1 MSAKDIFLNW
11 MIFLGKCLLLIAA
24 VVVLVLLFRRLSIL
38 IKRCIAARRIEKI
51 AKISGYEVE
60 RKRFKFLR
68 IGKKNAP
75 TAYVLTKKNRKIH
88 VHFIATEGKARIL
101 RFFAP
106 DAYAIEKT
114 VGFFALNTENAFSLS
129 TAKMFKPK
137 NMSGSTLQW
146 AHTDG
151 TDLPV
156 GTVRLRGME
165 DIEQN
170 KTCGIEDVIILNP
183 APMKAFYLAA
193 NSWQP
198 IVGGETIFGIGYHTV
213 ESFCSTLK
221 RG

>member
-38 IKRCIAARRIEKI
+38 IKRCIAARRIEKV
-51 AKISGYEVE
+51 AKTSGYEVE
-60 RKRFKFLR
+60 RKRFKFLSISKR
-68 IGKKNAP
+68 KAP
-75 TAYVLTKKNRKIH
+75 TAYILTKGNRKIH

-101 RFFAP
+101 RFFAS
-106 DAYAIEKT
+106 DAYAVEKT
-114 VGFFALNTENAFSLS
+114 VGFFALNTQNAFSLS

-146 AHTDG
+146 AHADG
-151 TDLPV
+151 ADLPL
-156 GTVRLRGME
+156 GTIRLRGME
-165 DIEQN
+165 EQN
-170 KTCGIEDVIILNP
+170 QACEAENVIILNP

-198 IVGGETIFGIGYHTV
+198 IIEGETIFGIGYHTV